1 MERAPAVAGQ
11 FYPGD
16 ELSLRDHVR
25 RHLGSHLSE
34 ETALA
39 VIAPHA
45 GYVYSGNIA
54 GEVFSSIHVPD
65 RVIILC
71 PNHTGLG
78 ARAAIMSEGAWHV
91 PGKRIPIDHDL
102 ADALKRHSFLI
113 EDSVAH
119 AREHSLEVM
128 LPFLIARN
136 PNVRIV
142 PICLSHVSLQACTR
156 LGDAIAEAI
165 RSLGEEVLIV
175 ASSDMSHY
183 IPAEM
188 ARQRDA
194 LALAEV
200 EALNPEELYRTVE
213 RERISMCG
221 FVPATVAMT
230 AARELG
236 ARAGKVVRY
245 GNSGE
250 VSGDY
255 GQVVGYAGVV
265 IR

>member
-16 ELSLRDHVR
+16 KGTLRADVR
-25 RHLGSHLSE
+25 RYLGSHLSTE
-34 ETALA
+34 NALA
-39 VIAPHA
+39 VVAPHA
-45 GYVYSGNIA
+45 GYVYSGQIA
-54 GEVFSSIHVPD
+54 GQVFASVNIPD

-91 PGKRIPIDHDL
+91 PGHRVPIDDEL
-102 ADALKRHSFLI
+102 AEALKAQTFLI
-113 EDSVAH
+113 EDELAH

-128 LPFLIARN
+128 LPFLVERN
-136 PNVRIV
+136 PAVRIV
-142 PICLSHVSLQACTR
+142 PICLSHLSLDACTR
-156 LGDAIAEAI
+156 LGVALAEAI
-165 RSLGEEVLIV
+165 RAIKGDVLIV

-183 IPAEM
+183 VPAEL
-188 ARQRDA
+188 ARERDA
-194 LALAEV
+194 LALAEL
-200 EALNPEELYRTVE
+200 EAMHPEDLYQTVE

-221 FVPATVAMT
+221 FIPATVALT

-236 ARAGKVVRY
+236 GREGKVVRY

-250 VSGDY
+250 TSGDY